1 MAKLSEFLPKAGAL
15 HGEGGGEWDRGSS
28 AYTRGQ
34 VLNAAAVATAAK
46 PSQAKPILLQ
56 LLRRIACL
64 GHRNDFHIPQ
74 QLKPLSQGENPIKF
88 GSERNKSELSVK

>member
-1 MAKLSEFLPKAGAL
+1 MEREEGSRAGGAVHTHAVRFLMRL
-15 HGEGGGEWDRGSS
+15 RW
-28 AYTRGQ
+28 
-34 VLNAAAVATAAK
+34 LLL